1 MLLRIN
7 PYEKNDLLRT
17 IEYAKQK
24 KAEDYNEGK
33 ITSTSYQLDKEK
45 LNQLEQVLLLKK
57 SYEEYPLQSSD
68 LRFEE
73 FS

>member
-1 MLLRIN
+1 MLLKIN

-24 KAEDYNEGK
+24 KDEDYNEGK
-33 ITSTSYQLDKEK
+33 ITSISYQLDKEK

-57 SYEEYPLQSSD
+57 SYEEHPLQSSD
-68 LRFEE
+68 LGFEE
-73 FS
+73 FL